1 MNIKK
6 PSFLY
11 LPSIR
16 HINMRILGFIICS
29 LFFYRSMGQSYVP
42 IWNDSKINVQPV
54 ITPET
59 YAFPLSDI
67 KLLAGPF
74 HEAMKR
80 DVEYLLQ
87 LEPDRLLHRFRLFA
101 GLTPKASIYA
111 GWESE
116 TISGQTLGHYLSA
129 SAMHYA
135 ASGDESFRQKVDY
148 VVDELEV
155 CQQARKTG
163 YVGAI
168 PREDSVWHEVSK
180 GNIRTAG
187 FDLNGLWSPWYN
199 LHKTFA
205 GLIDAYLYAD
215 NMKAKE
221 VVIRFAD
228 WADQITAGLNGEQLQ
243 KMLACEFGG
252 MNDALLN
259 VYAITGNKKYLEVAD
274 RFYHKAIMD
283 PLVNQQDQLSGKH
296 SNTQIPKIIGAARR
310 YELTRDIKDKTIA
323 EFFWNT
329 VVYKHTYVMGGNSEY
344 EYLTEPGKLS
354 NHLSQNTAETCNT
367 YNMMK
372 LTRHL
377 FSWQPNAELFNFYER
392 ALYNNI
398 LSSQHPQSG
407 MMCYFTPLRMGAKKD
422 FSTPFDSFWC
432 CVGSGI
438 ENHVKYGEAI
448 YNRGKD
454 GSVFVNLFIAS
465 ELNWKEKN
473 VVIKQ
478 ETTFPF
484 GEATTFY
491 IHSDKPQKFT
501 LRIRKPEWTSAA
513 SFKVNKKIIQPRLEA
528 NGYWSITRT
537 WKKEDQVEIVLPMQL
552 STEPMPDNAN
562 RIALLYGPIVLAGD
576 LGTSKPDPVKGIPVF
591 VNEHKNVKEWVH
603 PLNMKN
609 LVFQAKGVSTT
620 GDIAFS
626 PLYQFTDHYYSV
638 YWDQFTTQ
646 SWAQQQA
653 AYEAEK
659 ERIRKLEERTID
671 VLRLGEMQPERDHH
685 VTGERTIAGE
695 DNDRTYRDADERGW
709 FSFQMKIMPHV
720 ENTLMLTYWGSER
733 GRKMFDIF
741 VDDIKIGTQELNSN
755 DPGKF
760 FDANYLLASELIS
773 NKTSVTVKLVA
784 LPGKRVGALYG
795 ARVVRGEVEK

>member
-1 MNIKK
+1 MK
-6 PSFLY
+6 
-11 LPSIR
+11 IR
-16 HINMRILGFIICS
+16 IITCLVACM
-29 LFFYRSMGQSYVP
+29 LFAHKAKSQSYVP
-42 IWNDSKINVQPV
+42 LWNDPKMKVQPA
-54 ITPET
+54 ITPEAF
-59 YAFPLSDI
+59 AFPLSDV
-67 KLLAGPF
+67 KLLEGPF
-74 HEAMKR
+74 NHAMQR

-87 LEPDRLLHRFRLFA
+87 LDPDRLLHRFRLFA
-101 GLTPKASIYA
+101 GLTPKAPIYT

-116 TISGQTLGHYLSA
+116 TLSGHTLGHYLSA
-129 SAMHYA
+129 CAMYYA
-135 ASGDESFRQKVDY
+135 ATGDVRFKEKTDY
-148 VVDELEV
+148 VVEELGL
-155 CQQARKTG
+155 CQAARKTG
-163 YVGAI
+163 YVGSI
-168 PREDSVWHEVSK
+168 PREDSVWNEVSK

-187 FDLNGLWSPWYN
+187 FDLNGLWSPWYT
-199 LHKTFA
+199 LHKVFS
-205 GLIDAYLYAD
+205 GLLDAYLYA
-215 NMKAKE
+215 NNEKAKE
-221 VVIRFAD
+221 VVIKFAD
-228 WADQITAGLNGEQLQ
+228 WTDHITSGLNDEQLQ

-259 VYAITGNKKYLEVAD
+259 VYAITGNKKYLIAAD

-283 PLVNQQDQLSGKH
+283 PLANQQDQLSGKH

-310 YELTRDIKDKTIA
+310 FELTQDAKDKTIS

-329 VVYKHTYVMGGNSEY
+329 VVHNHTYVMGGNSEY
-344 EYLTEPGKLS
+344 EYLTEAGKLN

-377 FSWQPNAELFNFYER
+377 FSWQPKAELFNFYER

-454 GSVFVNLFIAS
+454 GSVYVNLFIAS
-465 ELNWKEKN
+465 SLNWKEKN
-473 VVIKQ
+473 ITITQ
-478 ETTFPF
+478 QTTFPQS
-484 GEATTFY
+484 ESVVLSVNTN
-491 IHSDKPQKFT
+491 KPQKFI
-501 LRIRKPEWTSAA
+501 LRIRKPEWVNTAQ
-513 SFKVNKKIIQPRLEA
+513 FKINKKIIHPALEA

-537 WKKEDQVEIVLPMQL
+537 WKKDDYVEILLPMQL
-552 STEPMPDNAN
+552 RTEPMPDNAN
-562 RIALLYGPIVLAGD
+562 RIAVLYGPIVMAGD
-576 LGTSKPDPVKGIPVF
+576 LGTTKPDPVKGIPVF
-591 VNEHKNVKEWVH
+591 INEHKNVTEWVQ
-603 PLNMKN
+603 PVNKN
-609 LVFQAKGVSTT
+609 NLTFQAKGVSTT
-620 GDIAFS
+620 GDITFS

-659 ERIRKLEERTID
+659 ERLRKLEERTID
-671 VLRLGEMQPERDHH
+671 VLRLGEMQPERDHN
-685 VTGERTIAGE
+685 VTGEKTVSGE

-709 FSFQMKIMPHV
+709 FSFQMKVMADTK
-720 ENTLMLTYWGSER
+720 NTLMLTYWGSER

-741 VDDIKIGTQELNSN
+741 ADDIKIGTQELNSN

-760 FDANYLLASELIS
+760 FDVNYMLPPELIK
-773 NKTSVTVKLVA
+773 NKATITVKLVA

-795 ARVVRGEVEK
+795 ARVIRD

>member
-1 MNIKK
+1 MK
-6 PSFLY
+6 
-11 LPSIR
+11 IR
-16 HINMRILGFIICS
+16 IITCLVACM
-29 LFFYRSMGQSYVP
+29 LFAHKAKSQSYVP
-42 IWNDSKINVQPV
+42 LWNDPKMKVQPA
-54 ITPET
+54 ITPEAF
-59 YAFPLSDI
+59 AFPLSDV
-67 KLLAGPF
+67 KLLEGPF
-74 HEAMKR
+74 NHAMQR

-87 LEPDRLLHRFRLFA
+87 LDPDRLLHRFRLFA
-101 GLTPKASIYA
+101 GLTPKAPIYT

-116 TISGQTLGHYLSA
+116 TLSGHTLGHYLSA
-129 SAMHYA
+129 CAMYYA
-135 ASGDESFRQKVDY
+135 ATGDVRFKEKTDY
-148 VVDELEV
+148 VVEELGL
-155 CQQARKTG
+155 CQAARKTG
-163 YVGAI
+163 YVGSI
-168 PREDSVWHEVSK
+168 PREDSVWNEVSK

-187 FDLNGLWSPWYN
+187 FDLNGLWSPWYT
-199 LHKTFA
+199 LHKVFS
-205 GLIDAYLYAD
+205 GLLDAYLYAD
-215 NMKAKE
+215 NEKAKE
-221 VVIRFAD
+221 VVIKFAD
-228 WADQITAGLNGEQLQ
+228 WTDHITSGLNDEQLQ

-259 VYAITGNKKYLEVAD
+259 VYAITGNKKYLTVAD

-283 PLVNQQDQLSGKH
+283 PLANQQDQLSGKH

-310 YELTRDIKDKTIA
+310 FELTQDAKDKIIS

-329 VVYKHTYVMGGNSEY
+329 VVHNHTYVMGGNSEY
-344 EYLTEPGKLS
+344 EYLTEAGKLN

-377 FSWQPNAELFNFYER
+377 FSWQPKAELFNFYER

-454 GSVFVNLFIAS
+454 GSVYVNLFIAS
-465 ELNWKEKN
+465 SLNWKEKN
-473 VVIKQ
+473 ITITQ
-478 ETTFPF
+478 QTTFPQSESVF
-484 GEATTFY
+484 LSVNTN
-491 IHSDKPQKFT
+491 KPQKFI
-501 LRIRKPEWTSAA
+501 LRIRKPEWVNTAQ
-513 SFKVNKKIIQPRLEA
+513 FKINKKIIHPALEA
-528 NGYWSITRT
+528 NGYWSISRT
-537 WKKEDQVEIVLPMQL
+537 WKKEDNVEILLPMQL
-552 STEPMPDNAN
+552 RTESMPDNPN
-562 RIALLYGPIVLAGD
+562 RIAVLYGPIVMAGD
-576 LGTSKPDPVKGIPVF
+576 LGTTKPDPVKGIPVF
-591 VNEHKNVKEWVH
+591 INEHKNVTEWVQ
-603 PLNMKN
+603 PVNKN
-609 LVFQAKGVSTT
+609 NLTFQAKGVSTT
-620 GDIAFS
+620 GDITFS

-659 ERIRKLEERTID
+659 ERLRKLEERTID
-671 VLRLGEMQPERDHH
+671 VLRLGEMQPERDHN
-685 VTGERTIAGE
+685 VTGEKTVSGE

-709 FSFQMKIMPHV
+709 FSFQMKVMADTK
-720 ENTLMLTYWGSER
+720 NTLMLTYWGSER

-741 VDDIKIGTQELNSN
+741 ADDIKIGTQELNSN

-760 FDANYLLASELIS
+760 FDVNYMLPPELIK
-773 NKTSVTVKLVA
+773 NKATITVKLVA

-795 ARVVRGEVEK
+795 ARVIRD

>member
-1 MNIKK
+1 MK
-6 PSFLY
+6 
-11 LPSIR
+11 IR
-16 HINMRILGFIICS
+16 IITCLVACM
-29 LFFYRSMGQSYVP
+29 LFAYKAKSQSYVP
-42 IWNDSKINVQPV
+42 LWNDPKMKVQPA
-54 ITPET
+54 ITPEAF
-59 YAFPLSDI
+59 AFPLSDV
-67 KLLAGPF
+67 KLLEGPF
-74 HEAMKR
+74 NHAMQR

-87 LEPDRLLHRFRLFA
+87 LDPDRLLHRFRLFA
-101 GLTPKASIYA
+101 GLTPKAPIYT

-116 TISGQTLGHYLSA
+116 TLSGHTLGHYLSA
-129 SAMHYA
+129 CAMYYA
-135 ASGDESFRQKVDY
+135 ATGDVRFKEKTDY
-148 VVDELEV
+148 VVEELGL
-155 CQQARKTG
+155 CQAARKTG
-163 YVGAI
+163 YVGSI
-168 PREDSVWHEVSK
+168 PREDSVWNEVSK

-187 FDLNGLWSPWYN
+187 FDLNGLWSPWYT
-199 LHKTFA
+199 LHKVFS
-205 GLIDAYLYAD
+205 GLLDAYLYAD
-215 NMKAKE
+215 NEKAKE
-221 VVIRFAD
+221 VVIKFAD
-228 WADQITAGLNGEQLQ
+228 WTDHITSGLNDEQLQ

-259 VYAITGNKKYLEVAD
+259 VYAITGNKKYLTVAD

-283 PLVNQQDQLSGKH
+283 PLANQQDQLSGKH

-310 YELTRDIKDKTIA
+310 FELTQDAKDKIIS

-329 VVYKHTYVMGGNSEY
+329 VVHNHTYVMGGNSEY
-344 EYLTEPGKLS
+344 EYLTEAGKLN

-377 FSWQPNAELFNFYER
+377 FSWQPNAALFNFYER

-454 GSVFVNLFIAS
+454 GSVYVNLFIAS
-465 ELNWKEKN
+465 SLNWKEKN
-473 VVIKQ
+473 ITITQ
-478 ETTFPF
+478 QTTFPQSESVF
-484 GEATTFY
+484 LSVNTN
-491 IHSDKPQKFT
+491 KPQKFI
-501 LRIRKPEWTSAA
+501 LRIRKPEWVNTAQ
-513 SFKVNKKIIQPRLEA
+513 FKINKKIIHPALEA
-528 NGYWSITRT
+528 NGYWSISRT
-537 WKKEDQVEIVLPMQL
+537 WKKEDNVEILLPMQL
-552 STEPMPDNAN
+552 RTESMPDNPN
-562 RIALLYGPIVLAGD
+562 RIAVLYGPIVMAGD
-576 LGTSKPDPVKGIPVF
+576 LGTTKPDPVKGIPVF
-591 VNEHKNVKEWVH
+591 INEHKNVTEWVQ
-603 PLNMKN
+603 PVNKN
-609 LVFQAKGVSTT
+609 NLTFQAKGVSTT
-620 GDIAFS
+620 GDITFS

-659 ERIRKLEERTID
+659 ERLRKLEERTID
-671 VLRLGEMQPERDHH
+671 VLRLGEMQPERDHN
-685 VTGERTIAGE
+685 VTGEKTVSGE

-709 FSFQMKIMPHV
+709 FSFQMKVMADTK
-720 ENTLMLTYWGSER
+720 NTLMLTYWGSER

-741 VDDIKIGTQELNSN
+741 ADDIKIGTQELNSN

-760 FDANYLLASELIS
+760 FDVNYMLPPELIK
-773 NKTSVTVKLVA
+773 NKATITVKLVA

-795 ARVVRGEVEK
+795 ARVIRD

>member
-1 MNIKK
+1 MK
-6 PSFLY
+6 
-11 LPSIR
+11 IR
-16 HINMRILGFIICS
+16 IITCLAS
-29 LFFYRSMGQSYVP
+29 LLFAHYVQSQSYVP
-42 IWNDSKINVQPV
+42 LWNDSKMKVQPV
-54 ITPET
+54 IESET
-59 YAFPLSDI
+59 FAFPLSDV

-74 HEAMKR
+74 QVAMQR

-101 GLTPKASIYA
+101 GLTPKAPIYT

-116 TISGQTLGHYLSA
+116 TLSGHTLGHYLSA
-129 SAMHYA
+129 CAMYYA
-135 ASGDESFRQKVDY
+135 ATGDVRFKEKTDY
-148 VVDELEV
+148 IVEELAL
-155 CQQARKTG
+155 CQAARKTG
-163 YVGAI
+163 YVGSI
-168 PREDSVWHEVSK
+168 PREDSVWNEVSK

-187 FDLNGLWSPWYN
+187 FDLNGLWSPWYT
-199 LHKTFA
+199 LHKVFS
-205 GLIDAYLYAD
+205 GLLDAYLYAD
-215 NMKAKE
+215 NEKAKE
-221 VVIRFAD
+221 VVIKFAD
-228 WADQITAGLNGEQLQ
+228 WADHITAGLNDEQLQ

-259 VYAITGNKKYLEVAD
+259 VYAITGNKRYLEVAD
-274 RFYHKAIMD
+274 RFYHKAVMD
-283 PLVNQQDQLSGKH
+283 PLANQQDQLSGKH

-310 YELTRDIKDKTIA
+310 FELTQDAKDKTIS

-329 VVYKHTYVMGGNSEY
+329 VVHNHTYVMGGNSEY
-344 EYLTEPGKLS
+344 EYLTEAGKLN

-377 FSWQPNAELFNFYER
+377 FSWQPNAALFNFYER

-454 GSVFVNLFIAS
+454 GSVYVNLFIAS
-465 ELNWKEKN
+465 ELSWKEKN
-473 VVIKQ
+473 IVITQ
-478 ETTFPF
+478 QTHFPQ
-484 GEATTFY
+484 
-491 IHSDKPQKFT
+491 SDSIILSVNTSKTQKFT
-501 LRIRKPEWTSAA
+501 LRIRKPEWVNTAQ
-513 SFKVNKKIIQPRLEA
+513 FKVNKKLIKPVLEA
-528 NGYWSITRT
+528 NGYWSINRT
-537 WKKEDQVEIVLPMQL
+537 WKKGDKIEMVLPMQL
-552 STEPMPDNAN
+552 RSEPMPDNAT
-562 RIALLYGPIVLAGD
+562 RIAVLYGPIVLAGD
-576 LGTSKPDPVKGIPVF
+576 LGIARPDPVKGIPVF
-591 VNEHKNVKEWVH
+591 VNEHKNVKEWVQ
-603 PLNMKN
+603 PVNKRGLT
-609 LVFQAKGVSTT
+609 FQAKGVSTT
-620 GDIAFS
+620 GDITFS

-659 ERIRKLEERTID
+659 ERLRKLEERTID
-671 VLRLGEMQPERDHH
+671 VLRLGQMQPERDHN
-685 VTGERTIAGE
+685 VTGERTVSGE

-709 FSFQMKIMPHV
+709 FSFQMNVLPHT

-741 VDDIKIGTQELNSN
+741 VDDVNIGTQELNSN
-755 DPGKF
+755 DPGRF
-760 FDANYLLASELIS
+760 FDMSYVLSETLIRG
-773 NKTSVTVKLVA
+773 KRSVTVKLVA
-784 LPGKRVGALYG
+784 LPGKRVGALYS
-795 ARVVRGEVEK
+795 ARMVTK

>member
-1 MNIKK
+1 MK
-6 PSFLY
+6 
-11 LPSIR
+11 IR
-16 HINMRILGFIICS
+16 IIACLAIS
-29 LFFYRSMGQSYVP
+29 VLFAQYVQSQSYVP
-42 IWNDSKINVQPV
+42 LWNDSKMNVQPV
-54 ITPET
+54 TTPET
-59 YAFPLSDI
+59 FAFALSDV
-67 KLLAGPF
+67 KLLEGPF
-74 HEAMKR
+74 YNAMQR

-101 GLTPKASIYA
+101 GLTPKAPIYT

-116 TISGQTLGHYLSA
+116 TLSGHTLGHYLSA
-129 SAMHYA
+129 CAMYYA
-135 ASGDESFRQKVDY
+135 ATGDVRFKEKTDY
-148 VVDELEV
+148 IVEELAL
-155 CQQARKTG
+155 CQTARKTG
-163 YVGAI
+163 YVGSI
-168 PREDSVWHEVSK
+168 PREDSVWNEVSK
-180 GNIRTAG
+180 GNIRSAG
-187 FDLNGLWSPWYN
+187 FDLNGLWSPWYT
-199 LHKTFA
+199 LHKVFS
-205 GLIDAYLYAD
+205 GLLDAYLYAE
-215 NMKAKE
+215 NEKAKE
-221 VVIRFAD
+221 VVIKFAD
-228 WADQITAGLNGEQLQ
+228 WADHITAGLNDEQLQ

-259 VYAITGNKKYLEVAD
+259 VYAITGIKRYLEVAD

-283 PLVNQQDQLSGKH
+283 PLANQQDQLSGKH

-310 YELTRDIKDKTIA
+310 FELTQDVKDKTIS

-329 VVYKHTYVMGGNSEY
+329 VVHNHTYVMGGNSEY
-344 EYLTEPGKLS
+344 EYLTEAGKLN

-377 FSWQPNAELFNFYER
+377 FSWQPNAALFNFYER

-454 GSVFVNLFIAS
+454 GSLYVNLFIAS
-465 ELNWKEKN
+465 ALNWKEKN
-473 VVIKQ
+473 LTITQ
-478 ETTFPF
+478 QTAFPQ
-484 GEATTFY
+484 
-491 IHSDKPQKFT
+491 SDLIVLSVNTSKPQKFT
-501 LRIRKPEWTSAA
+501 LHIRKPEWTNAA
-513 SFKVNKKIIQPRLEA
+513 QFKVNKKTIQPVLED
-528 NGYWSITRT
+528 NGYWSIART
-537 WKKEDQVEIVLPMQL
+537 WKKGDNVEIVLPMQL
-552 STEPMPDNAN
+552 RTEPMPDNAN
-562 RIALLYGPIVLAGD
+562 RIAVLYGPIVMAGD
-576 LGTSKPDPVKGIPVF
+576 LGTTKPDPVKGIPVF
-591 VNEHKNVKEWVH
+591 INEHKNVGEWVL
-603 PLNMKN
+603 PVSTEN
-609 LVFQAKGVSTT
+609 LTFRAQGVSTT

-659 ERIRKLEERTID
+659 ERLRKLEEKTID
-671 VLRLGEMQPERDHH
+671 VLRLGEMQPERDHN
-685 VTGERTIAGE
+685 VTGERTVSGE

-709 FSFQMKIMPHV
+709 FSFQMKVLPET
-720 ENTLMLTYWGSER
+720 ENTLILTYWGSER

-741 VDDIKIGTQELNSN
+741 VDDVKIGTQELNSN

-760 FDANYLLASELIS
+760 FDVNYALSPDLIK
-773 NKTSVTVKLVA
+773 NKTTVTVKLVA

-795 ARVVRGEVEK
+795 ARMVRK

>member
-1 MNIKK
+1 M
-6 PSFLY
+6 Y
-11 LPSIR
+11 LPSILT
-16 HINMRILGFIICS
+16 IKMRILGIIVCS
-29 LFFYRSMGQSYVP
+29 LFFYLAKGQSYVP
-42 IWNDSKINVQPV
+42 IWNDPKMKIQPA
-54 ITPET
+54 INPET
-59 YAFPLSDI
+59 YAFTLNDVKLST
-67 KLLAGPF
+67 GPF
-74 HEAMKR
+74 NDAVQR
-80 DVEYLLQ
+80 DVEYILQ
-87 LEPDRLLHRFRLFA
+87 LEPDRLLHRFHLFA
-101 GLTPKASIYA
+101 GLTPKAPIYA

-129 SAMHYA
+129 CAMHYA
-135 ASGDESFRQKVDY
+135 ASGDERFRQKVDY
-148 VVDELEV
+148 VVDELDL

-168 PREDSVWHEVSK
+168 PREDSLWHEVSK

-221 VVIRFAD
+221 VVIKFAD
-228 WADQITAGLNGEQLQ
+228 WADHITTGLNDEHLQ

-274 RFYHKAIMD
+274 RFYHKAIME

-310 YELTRDIKDKTIA
+310 YELTQNTKDKTIA

-329 VVYKHTYVMGGNSEY
+329 VVYKHSYVMGGNSEY
-344 EYLTEPGKLS
+344 EYLTEPGKLN

-377 FSWQPNAELFNFYER
+377 FSWQPKAELFNFYER

-398 LSSQHPQSG
+398 LSSQHPQTG

-448 YNRGKD
+448 YNRGED
-454 GSVFVNLFIAS
+454 GSLYVNLFIAS
-465 ELNWKEKN
+465 SLNWKEKN
-473 VVIKQ
+473 MVIRQ
-478 ETTFPF
+478 ETSLPY
-484 GEATTFY
+484 GDAVSLS
-491 IHSDKPQKFT
+491 IQSAKPQKFKM
-501 LRIRKPEWTSAA
+501 RIRKPEWTSTA
-513 SFKVNKKIIQPRLEA
+513 SFKVNNKIIQPALEA
-528 NGYWSITRT
+528 NGYWSIART
-537 WKKEDQVEIVLPMQL
+537 WKKGDQVEIILPMQL
-552 STEPMPDNAN
+552 HTEPMPDNAN
-562 RIALLYGPIVLAGD
+562 RIAVLYGPIVLAGD
-576 LGTSKPDPVKGIPVF
+576 LGTTKPDPVKGIPVF
-591 VNEHKNVKEWVH
+591 VNELKNVGEWVQ
-603 PLNMKN
+603 PLNAKN
-609 LVFQAKGVSTT
+609 LVFEAKGVSTT
-620 GDIAFS
+620 GDITFS

-646 SWAQQQA
+646 SWAQKQA

-671 VLRLGEMQPERDHH
+671 VLRLGEMQPERDHQ
-685 VTGERTIAGE
+685 VTGERTVAGE

-709 FSFQMKIMPHV
+709 FSFQMKIDPNTV
-720 ENTLMLTYWGSER
+720 NTLMLTYWGSER

-741 VDDIKIGTQELNSN
+741 LDGVKIGTQELSSN

-760 FDANYLLASELIS
+760 FDVNYLLASELIS

-795 ARVVRGEVEK
+795 ARVVRGGSDK

>member
-1 MNIKK
+1 MK
-6 PSFLY
+6 
-11 LPSIR
+11 IR
-16 HINMRILGFIICS
+16 HLPCLLVFILFAQKVTS
-29 LFFYRSMGQSYVP
+29 QSYVP
-42 IWNDSKINVQPV
+42 IWNDSKMIVQPAA
-54 ITPET
+54 TPEAF
-59 YAFPLSDI
+59 AFPLSDV
-67 KLLAGPF
+67 KLLEGPF
-74 HEAMKR
+74 KKAMER

-101 GLTPKASIYA
+101 GLTPKAPIYA

-116 TISGQTLGHYLSA
+116 TISGQTLGHFLSA
-129 SAMHYA
+129 CALHYA
-135 ASGDESFRQKVDY
+135 TTSDVRFKQRVDY
-148 VVDELEV
+148 IVEELSL

-163 YVGAI
+163 YVGSI
-168 PREDSVWHEVSK
+168 PREDSVWNDVSR
-180 GNIRTAG
+180 GNIRSAG
-187 FDLNGLWSPWYN
+187 FDLNGVWSPWYN

-205 GLIDAYLYAD
+205 GLMDAYLYV
-215 NMKAKE
+215 NNEKAKA
-221 VVIRFAD
+221 VVIKFAD
-228 WADQITAGLNGEQLQ
+228 WADHITAALNDEQLQ

-259 VYAITGNKKYLEVAD
+259 VYAITGNKKYLTTAD

-283 PLVNQQDQLSGKH
+283 PLANQQDQLSGKH

-310 YELTRDIKDKTIA
+310 FELTQDTKDKTIS

-329 VVYKHTYVMGGNSEY
+329 VVHNHTYVMGGNSEY
-344 EYLTEPGKLS
+344 EYLTEAGKLN

-377 FSWQPNAELFNFYER
+377 FSWQPKAELFNFYER

-454 GSVFVNLFIAS
+454 GSLYVNLFMAS
-465 ELNWKEKN
+465 VLNWKEKSITITQQTAFPQN
-473 VVIKQ
+473 ESVVLLVNTIR
-478 ETTFPF
+478 
-484 GEATTFY
+484 
-491 IHSDKPQKFT
+491 PQKFT
-501 LRIRKPEWTSAA
+501 LRIRKPEWVNTAQ
-513 SFKVNKKIIQPRLEA
+513 FKINKKIIQPALEA

-537 WKKEDQVEIVLPMQL
+537 WKKGDHVEILLPMQL
-552 STEPMPDNAN
+552 RTEPMPDNAN
-562 RIALLYGPIVLAGD
+562 RIAVLYGPIVMAGD
-576 LGTSKPDPVKGIPVF
+576 LGTTKPDPVKGIPVF
-591 VNEHKNVKEWVH
+591 INEHKSVNDWVL
-603 PLNMKN
+603 PVSKN
-609 LVFQAKGVSTT
+609 NLTFQAKGVSTT
-620 GDIAFS
+620 GDIMFS

-653 AYEAEK
+653 AYEAQK
-659 ERIRKLEERTID
+659 ERLRKLEEITID
-671 VLRLGEMQPERDHH
+671 VLRLGEMQPEREHK
-685 VTGERTIAGE
+685 VTGEKTVSGE

-709 FSFQMKIMPHV
+709 FSFQMKV
-720 ENTLMLTYWGSER
+720 GTDSKNTLMLTYWGSER

-741 VDDIKIGTQELNSN
+741 VDDVKIGTQELNSN

-760 FDANYLLASELIS
+760 FDVNYVLSPELVK
-773 NKTSVTVKLVA
+773 NKATMTVKLVA

-795 ARVVRGEVEK
+795 ARVIKD

>member
-1 MNIKK
+1 MK
-6 PSFLY
+6 PL
-11 LPSIR
+11 
-16 HINMRILGFIICS
+16 ILLAYCLIVFEAVS
-29 LFFYRSMGQSYVP
+29 QSYVP
-42 IWNDSKINVQPV
+42 LLNDSKMKVQPAN
-54 ITPET
+54 TPET
-59 YAFPLSDI
+59 FAFPLSDV

-74 HEAMKR
+74 HDAMQR

-87 LEPDRLLHRFRLFA
+87 LDPDRLLHRFRLFT
-101 GLTPKASIYA
+101 GLTPKAPIYT

-116 TISGQTLGHYLSA
+116 TLSGHTLGHYLSA
-129 SAMHYA
+129 CAMYYA
-135 ASGDESFRQKVDY
+135 ATGDVRFKEKTDY
-148 VVDELEV
+148 VVEELAL
-155 CQQARKTG
+155 CQATRKTG
-163 YVGAI
+163 YVGSI
-168 PREDSVWHEVSK
+168 PREDSVWNEVSK

-187 FDLNGLWSPWYN
+187 FDLNGLWSPWYT
-199 LHKTFA
+199 LHKVFS
-205 GLIDAYLYAD
+205 GLLDAYLYA
-215 NMKAKE
+215 NNEKAKE
-221 VVIRFAD
+221 VVVKFAD
-228 WADQITAGLNGEQLQ
+228 WADHITSGLNDEQLQ

-259 VYAITGNKKYLEVAD
+259 VYAITANKKYLEVAD

-283 PLVNQQDQLSGKH
+283 PLANQQDQLSGKH

-310 YELTRDIKDKTIA
+310 FELTQDAKDKTIS

-329 VVYKHTYVMGGNSEY
+329 VVHNHTYVMGGNSEY
-344 EYLTEPGKLS
+344 EYLTEAGKLN

-377 FSWQPNAELFNFYER
+377 FSWQPKAELFNFYER

-407 MMCYFTPLRMGAKKD
+407 MMCYFTPLRMGAKKE
-422 FSTPFDSFWC
+422 FSSPFDSFWC

-454 GSVFVNLFIAS
+454 GSVYVNLFIAS

-473 VVIKQ
+473 ITIIQ
-478 ETTFPF
+478 QTTFPQ
-484 GEATTFY
+484 
-491 IHSDKPQKFT
+491 SDLVLLSVNPSKPQKFT
-501 LRIRKPEWTSAA
+501 MRIRKPEWVNTAQ
-513 SFKVNKKIIQPRLEA
+513 FKVNKKTIQPVLEA
-528 NGYWSITRT
+528 NGYWSIART
-537 WKKEDQVEIVLPMQL
+537 WKKGDNVEIILPMQL
-552 STEPMPDNAN
+552 HTEPMPDNAN
-562 RIALLYGPIVLAGD
+562 RIAVLYGPIVMAGD
-576 LGTSKPDPVKGIPVF
+576 LGTTKPDPVKGIPVF
-591 VNEHKNVKEWVH
+591 INEHKNVAEWVQ
-603 PLNMKN
+603 PVNKN
-609 LVFQAKGVSTT
+609 NLTFQAKGVSTT
-620 GDIAFS
+620 GDIMFS

-638 YWDQFTTQ
+638 YWDQFTTP

-659 ERIRKLEERTID
+659 ERLRKLEERTID
-671 VLRLGEMQPERDHH
+671 VLRLGEMQPERDHN
-685 VTGERTIAGE
+685 VTGEKTVSGE

-709 FSFQMKIMPHV
+709 FSFQMKVLPDI
-720 ENTLMLTYWGSER
+720 ENMLMLTYWGSER

-741 VDDIKIGTQELNSN
+741 VDNVKIGTQELNSN

-760 FDANYLLASELIS
+760 FDVNYVLAPELLK
-773 NKTSVTVKLVA
+773 NKTTVTVKLVA

-795 ARVVRGEVEK
+795 ARVIRK

>member
-1 MNIKK
+1 MK
-6 PSFLY
+6 
-11 LPSIR
+11 IR
-16 HINMRILGFIICS
+16 IISS
-29 LFFYRSMGQSYVP
+29 LLICLALTQYATGQSYVP
-42 IWNDSKINVQPV
+42 LLNDTKMKIQPAF
-54 ITPET
+54 TPET
-59 YAFPLSDI
+59 YAFPLGAV

-74 HEAMKR
+74 NDAMQR
-80 DVEYLLQ
+80 DVDYLLQ

-101 GLTPKASIYA
+101 GLTPKAPIYA

-129 SAMHYA
+129 CAMHYA

-377 FSWQPNAELFNFYER
+377 FSWQPNASLFNFYER

-398 LSSQHPQSG
+398 LSSQHPQTG
-407 MMCYFTPLRMGAKKD
+407 MMCYFTPLRMGAKKE
-422 FSTPFDSFWC
+422 FSNPFDSFWC

-454 GSVFVNLFIAS
+454 GSLYVNLFIAS

-473 VVIKQ
+473 IVIKQ
-478 ETTFPF
+478 ETKFPY
-484 GEATTFY
+484 GDAVTLS
-491 IHSDKPQKFT
+491 IQSGKPQKFT

-513 SFKVNKKIIQPRLEA
+513 QFKVNKKIVQPVLEA
-528 NGYWSITRT
+528 NGYWSMERS
-537 WKKEDQVEIVLPMQL
+537 WKNRDLVEIILPMQL
-552 STEPMPDNAN
+552 HTESMPDNEN
-562 RIALLYGPIVLAGD
+562 RIAVLYGPIVLAGD
-576 LGTSKPDPVKGIPVF
+576 LGTARPDPVKGIPVL
-591 VNEHKNVKEWVH
+591 VNELRNVGEWVQ
-603 PLNMKN
+603 PVNKN
-609 LVFQAKGVSTT
+609 QLVFQAKGVSTT
-620 GDIAFS
+620 GDISFS
-626 PLYQFTDHYYSV
+626 PLFRFTDNYYSV
-638 YWDQFTTQ
+638 YWDQFTTLT
-646 SWAQQQA
+646 WAQQQA

-659 ERIRKLEERTID
+659 EQLRKLEERTVD
-671 VLRLGEMQPERDHH
+671 VLRLGEMQPERDHS
-685 VTGERTIAGE
+685 VTGEQTSKGE
-695 DNDRTYRDADERGW
+695 ANDRTYRDADERGW
-709 FSFQMKIMPHV
+709 FSFQMQVLPDTK
-720 ENTLMLTYWGSER
+720 NTLMLTYWGSER

-741 VDDIKIGTQELNSN
+741 VEDVKIGTQELNSN

-760 FDANYLLASELIS
+760 FTVEYPLTPELIR
-773 NKTSVTVKLVA
+773 NKTSITVKLVA

-795 ARVVRGEVEK
+795 ARTVRAEDEK

>member
-1 MNIKK
+1 MK
-6 PSFLY
+6 
-11 LPSIR
+11 IR
-16 HINMRILGFIICS
+16 IITCLVACM
-29 LFFYRSMGQSYVP
+29 LFAYKAKSQSYVP
-42 IWNDSKINVQPV
+42 LWNDPKMKVQPA
-54 ITPET
+54 ITPEAF
-59 YAFPLSDI
+59 AFPLSDV
-67 KLLAGPF
+67 KLLEGPF
-74 HEAMKR
+74 NHAMQR

-87 LEPDRLLHRFRLFA
+87 LDPDRLLHRFRLFA
-101 GLTPKASIYA
+101 GLTPKAPIYT

-116 TISGQTLGHYLSA
+116 TLSGHTLGHYLSA
-129 SAMHYA
+129 CAMYYA
-135 ASGDESFRQKVDY
+135 ATGDVRFKEKTDY
-148 VVDELEV
+148 VVEELGL
-155 CQQARKTG
+155 CQAARKTG
-163 YVGAI
+163 YVGSI
-168 PREDSVWHEVSK
+168 PREDSVWNEVSK

-187 FDLNGLWSPWYN
+187 FDLNGLWSPWYT
-199 LHKTFA
+199 LHKVFS
-205 GLIDAYLYAD
+205 GLLDAYLYA
-215 NMKAKE
+215 NNEKAKD
-221 VVIRFAD
+221 VVIKFAD
-228 WADQITAGLNGEQLQ
+228 WTDHITSGLNDEQLQ

-283 PLVNQQDQLSGKH
+283 PLAYQQDQLSGKH

-310 YELTRDIKDKTIA
+310 FELTQDAKDKIIS

-329 VVYKHTYVMGGNSEY
+329 VVHNHTYVMGGNSEY
-344 EYLTEPGKLS
+344 EYLTEAGKLN

-377 FSWQPNAELFNFYER
+377 FSWQPKAELFNFYER

-454 GSVFVNLFIAS
+454 GSVYVNLFIAS
-465 ELNWKEKN
+465 SLNWKEKN
-473 VVIKQ
+473 ITITQ
-478 ETTFPF
+478 QTTFPQS
-484 GEATTFY
+484 ESVVLSVNTN
-491 IHSDKPQKFT
+491 KPQKFI
-501 LRIRKPEWTSAA
+501 LRIRKPEWVNTAQ
-513 SFKVNKKIIQPRLEA
+513 FKINKKIIHPALEA

-537 WKKEDQVEIVLPMQL
+537 WKKDDYVEILLPMQL
-552 STEPMPDNAN
+552 RTEPMPDNAN
-562 RIALLYGPIVLAGD
+562 RIAVLYGPIVMAGD
-576 LGTSKPDPVKGIPVF
+576 LGTTKPDPVKGIPVF
-591 VNEHKNVKEWVH
+591 INEHKNVTEWVQ
-603 PLNMKN
+603 PVNKN
-609 LVFQAKGVSTT
+609 NLTFQAKGVSTT
-620 GDIAFS
+620 GDITFS

-659 ERIRKLEERTID
+659 ERLRKLEERTID
-671 VLRLGEMQPERDHH
+671 VLRLGEMQPERDHN
-685 VTGERTIAGE
+685 VTGEKTVSGE

-709 FSFQMKIMPHV
+709 FSFQMKVMADTK
-720 ENTLMLTYWGSER
+720 NTLMLTYWGSER

-741 VDDIKIGTQELNSN
+741 ADDIKIGTQELNSN

-760 FDANYLLASELIS
+760 FDVNYMLPPELIK
-773 NKTSVTVKLVA
+773 NKATITVKLVA

-795 ARVVRGEVEK
+795 ARVIRD

>member
-1 MNIKK
+1 MKIRIL
-6 PSFLY
+6 LY
-11 LPSIR
+11 LLVF
-16 HINMRILGFIICS
+16 ILIAQNVKS
-29 LFFYRSMGQSYVP
+29 QSYVP
-42 IWNDSKINVQPV
+42 LWNDPKMKVQPAV
-54 ITPET
+54 TPET
-59 YAFPLSDI
+59 FAFSLSDV
-67 KLLAGPF
+67 KLLEGPF
-74 HEAMKR
+74 HDAMQT

-87 LEPDRLLHRFRLFA
+87 LDPDRLLHRFRLFA
-101 GLTPKASIYA
+101 GLTPKAPIYA

-116 TISGQTLGHYLSA
+116 TLSGHTLGHYLSA
-129 SAMHYA
+129 CAMYYA
-135 ASGDESFRQKVDY
+135 ATGDVRFKEKTDY
-148 VVDELEV
+148 VVEELAL
-155 CQQARKTG
+155 CQAARKTG
-163 YVGAI
+163 YVGSI
-168 PREDSVWHEVSK
+168 PREDSVWNEVSK

-187 FDLNGLWSPWYN
+187 FDLNGLWSPWYT
-199 LHKTFA
+199 LHKVFS
-205 GLIDAYLYAD
+205 GLLDAYLYTD
-215 NMKAKE
+215 NEKAKE
-221 VVIRFAD
+221 VVIKFAD
-228 WADQITAGLNGEQLQ
+228 WTDRITSGLNDEQLQ

-259 VYAITGNKKYLEVAD
+259 IYAITGNKKYLVVAD

-283 PLVNQQDQLSGKH
+283 PLANQQDQLSGKH

-310 YELTRDIKDKTIA
+310 FELTQDAKDKTIS
-323 EFFWNT
+323 EFFWST
-329 VVYKHTYVMGGNSEY
+329 VVHNHTYVMGGNSEY
-344 EYLTEPGKLS
+344 EYLTEAGKLN

-377 FSWQPNAELFNFYER
+377 FSWQPKAELFNFYER

-398 LSSQHPQSG
+398 LSSQNPQSG

-454 GSVFVNLFIAS
+454 GSVYVNLFIAS
-465 ELNWKEKN
+465 TLNWKEKN
-473 VVIKQ
+473 VTITQ
-478 ETTFPF
+478 QTAFPQS
-484 GEATTFY
+484 ESVVLSVNT
-491 IHSDKPQKFT
+491 SKPQKFT
-501 LRIRKPEWTSAA
+501 LRIRKPEWVNAA
-513 SFKVNKKIIQPRLEA
+513 QFKINKKIVQPALEA

-537 WKKEDQVEIVLPMQL
+537 WKKDDTVEILLPMQL
-552 STEPMPDNAN
+552 RTEPMPDNAN
-562 RIALLYGPIVLAGD
+562 RIAVLYGPIVMAGD
-576 LGTSKPDPVKGIPVF
+576 LGTTKPDPVKGIPVF
-591 VNEHKNVKEWVH
+591 INEHKNVTEWVQ
-603 PLNMKN
+603 PLNKN
-609 LVFQAKGVSTT
+609 NLTFQAKGVSTT
-620 GDIAFS
+620 GDITFS

-659 ERIRKLEERTID
+659 ERLRKLEERTID
-671 VLRLGEMQPERDHH
+671 VLRLGEMQPERDHN
-685 VTGERTIAGE
+685 VTGEKTVSGE

-709 FSFQMKIMPHV
+709 FSFQMKVMPDTK
-720 ENTLMLTYWGSER
+720 NTLMLTYWGSER

-741 VDDIKIGTQELNSN
+741 VDDSKIGTQELNSN

-760 FDANYLLASELIS
+760 FDVNYVLSPGLIK
-773 NKTSVTVKLVA
+773 NKATITVKLVA

-795 ARVVRGEVEK
+795 ARVIRE

>member
-1 MNIKK
+1 MK
-6 PSFLY
+6 
-11 LPSIR
+11 IR
-16 HINMRILGFIICS
+16 HLPCLLVFILFAQKVTS
-29 LFFYRSMGQSYVP
+29 QSYVP
-42 IWNDSKINVQPV
+42 IWNDSKMIVQPAA
-54 ITPET
+54 TPEAF
-59 YAFPLSDI
+59 AFPLSDV
-67 KLLAGPF
+67 KLLEGPF
-74 HEAMKR
+74 KKAMER

-101 GLTPKASIYA
+101 GLTPKAPIYA

-116 TISGQTLGHYLSA
+116 TISGQTLGHFLSA
-129 SAMHYA
+129 CALHYA
-135 ASGDESFRQKVDY
+135 TTSDVRFKQRVDY
-148 VVDELEV
+148 IVEELSL

-163 YVGAI
+163 YVGSI
-168 PREDSVWHEVSK
+168 PREDSVWNDVSR
-180 GNIRTAG
+180 GNIRSAG
-187 FDLNGLWSPWYN
+187 FDLNGVWSPWYN

-205 GLIDAYLYAD
+205 GLMDAYLYV
-215 NMKAKE
+215 NNEKAKA
-221 VVIRFAD
+221 VVIKFAD
-228 WADQITAGLNGEQLQ
+228 WADHITAGLNDEQLQ

-259 VYAITGNKKYLEVAD
+259 VYAITGNKKYLTTAD

-283 PLVNQQDQLSGKH
+283 PLANQQDQLSGKH

-310 YELTRDIKDKTIA
+310 FELTQDTKDKTIS

-329 VVYKHTYVMGGNSEY
+329 VVHNHTYVMGGNSEY
-344 EYLTEPGKLS
+344 EYLTEAGKLN

-377 FSWQPNAELFNFYER
+377 FSWQPKAELFNFYER

-454 GSVFVNLFIAS
+454 GSLYVNLFMAS
-465 ELNWKEKN
+465 VLNWKEKSITITQQTAFPQN
-473 VVIKQ
+473 ESVVLLVNTIR
-478 ETTFPF
+478 
-484 GEATTFY
+484 
-491 IHSDKPQKFT
+491 PQKFT
-501 LRIRKPEWTSAA
+501 LRIRKPEWVNTAQ
-513 SFKVNKKIIQPRLEA
+513 FQINKKIIQPALEA

-537 WKKEDQVEIVLPMQL
+537 WKKGDHVEILLPMQL
-552 STEPMPDNAN
+552 RTEPMPDNAN
-562 RIALLYGPIVLAGD
+562 RIAVLYGPIVMAGD
-576 LGTSKPDPVKGIPVF
+576 LGTTKPDPVKGIPVF
-591 VNEHKNVKEWVH
+591 INEHKSVNDWVL
-603 PLNMKN
+603 PVSKN
-609 LVFQAKGVSTT
+609 NLTFQAKGVSTT
-620 GDIAFS
+620 GDIMFS

-653 AYEAEK
+653 AYEAQK
-659 ERIRKLEERTID
+659 ERLRKLEEITID
-671 VLRLGEMQPERDHH
+671 VLRLGEMQPEREHK
-685 VTGERTIAGE
+685 VTGEKTVSGE

-709 FSFQMKIMPHV
+709 FSFQMKV
-720 ENTLMLTYWGSER
+720 GTDSKNTLMLTYWGSER

-741 VDDIKIGTQELNSN
+741 VDDVKIGTQELNSN

-760 FDANYLLASELIS
+760 FDVNYVLSPELVK
-773 NKTSVTVKLVA
+773 NKATMTVKLVA

-795 ARVVRGEVEK
+795 ARVIKD

>member
-1 MNIKK
+1 M
-6 PSFLY
+6 S
-11 LPSIR
+11 
-16 HINMRILGFIICS
+16 
-29 LFFYRSMGQSYVP
+29 
-42 IWNDSKINVQPV
+42 VQPS

-59 YAFPLSDI
+59 YAFPLSDV
-67 KLLAGPF
+67 KLLEGPF
-74 HEAMKR
+74 NHAMQR
-80 DVEYLLQ
+80 DVDYLLQ
-87 LEPDRLLHRFRLFA
+87 LDPDRLLHRFRLFA
-101 GLTPKASIYA
+101 GLTPKAAIYT

-116 TISGQTLGHYLSA
+116 TLSGHTLGHYLSA
-129 SAMHYA
+129 CAMYYA
-135 ASGDESFRQKVDY
+135 ATGDVRFKEKTDY
-148 VVDELEV
+148 VVEELAL
-155 CQQARKTG
+155 CQAARKTG
-163 YVGAI
+163 YVGSI
-168 PREDSVWHEVSK
+168 PREDSVWNEVSK

-187 FDLNGLWSPWYN
+187 FDLNGLWSPWYT
-199 LHKTFA
+199 LHKVFS
-205 GLIDAYLYAD
+205 GLLDAYLYA
-215 NMKAKE
+215 NNEKAKE

-228 WADQITAGLNGEQLQ
+228 WTDRITAGLNDEQLQ

-259 VYAITGNKKYLEVAD
+259 IYAITGNKKYLTVAD

-283 PLVNQQDQLSGKH
+283 PLAEQKDQLSGKH

-310 YELTRDIKDKTIA
+310 YELTQDAKDKTIS

-329 VVYKHTYVMGGNSEY
+329 VVNHHTYVMGGNSEY
-344 EYLTEPGKLS
+344 EYLTEAGKLN

-377 FSWQPNAELFNFYER
+377 FTWKPHADLFNFYER

-398 LSSQHPQSG
+398 LSSQHPQTG

-454 GSVFVNLFIAS
+454 GSVYVNLFIAS
-465 ELNWKEKN
+465 TLTWKEKN
-473 VVIKQ
+473 ITITQQTAFPQSESVLLSV
-478 ETTFPF
+478 TT
-484 GEATTFY
+484 
-491 IHSDKPQKFT
+491 SKPQKFT
-501 LRIRKPEWTSAA
+501 LRIRKPEWVNDAQ
-513 SFKVNKKIIQPRLEA
+513 FMINKKIIQPALEA
-528 NGYWSITRT
+528 NGYWSIART
-537 WKKEDQVEIVLPMQL
+537 WKKGDHVEIVLPMKLHTQ
-552 STEPMPDNAN
+552 PMPDNAN
-562 RIALLYGPIVLAGD
+562 RVAVLYGPIVLAGD
-576 LGTSKPDPVKGIPVF
+576 LGTAKPDPVKGIPVF
-591 VNEHKNVKEWVH
+591 INEHKPVNDWV
-603 PLNMKN
+603 LAADTKN
-609 LVFQAKGVSTT
+609 LIFKTKDVSTT
-620 GDIAFS
+620 GTITFS

-659 ERIRKLEERTID
+659 ERLKKLEERTID

-685 VTGERTIAGE
+685 VTGEKTVSGE

-709 FSFQMKIMPHV
+709 FSFQMKVVPDTK
-720 ENTLMLTYWGSER
+720 NTLMLTYWGSER

-741 VDDIKIGTQELNSN
+741 VDDVKIGTQELNSN

-760 FDANYLLASELIS
+760 FDVHYVLVPELIK
-773 NKTSVTVKLVA
+773 NKATITVKLVA

-795 ARVVRGEVEK
+795 ARVVRE

>member
-1 MNIKK
+1 MK
-6 PSFLY
+6 
-11 LPSIR
+11 IR
-16 HINMRILGFIICS
+16 IITCLVACM
-29 LFFYRSMGQSYVP
+29 LFAHKAKSQSYVP
-42 IWNDSKINVQPV
+42 LWNDPKMKVQPA
-54 ITPET
+54 ITPEAF
-59 YAFPLSDI
+59 AFPLSDV
-67 KLLAGPF
+67 KLLEGPF
-74 HEAMKR
+74 NHAMQR

-87 LEPDRLLHRFRLFA
+87 LDPDRLLHRFRLFA
-101 GLTPKASIYA
+101 GLTPKAPIYT

-116 TISGQTLGHYLSA
+116 TLSGHTLGHYLSA
-129 SAMHYA
+129 CAMYYA
-135 ASGDESFRQKVDY
+135 ATGDVRFKEKTDY
-148 VVDELEV
+148 VVEELGL
-155 CQQARKTG
+155 CQAARKTG
-163 YVGAI
+163 YVGSI
-168 PREDSVWHEVSK
+168 PREDSVWNEVSK

-187 FDLNGLWSPWYN
+187 FDLNGLWSPWYT
-199 LHKTFA
+199 LHKVFS
-205 GLIDAYLYAD
+205 GLLDAYLYA
-215 NMKAKE
+215 NNEKAKD
-221 VVIRFAD
+221 VVIKFAD
-228 WADQITAGLNGEQLQ
+228 WTDHITSGLNDEQLQ

-259 VYAITGNKKYLEVAD
+259 VYAITGNKKYLTVAD

-283 PLVNQQDQLSGKH
+283 PLANQQDQLSGKH

-310 YELTRDIKDKTIA
+310 FELTQDAKDKIIS

-329 VVYKHTYVMGGNSEY
+329 VVHNHTYVMGGNSEY
-344 EYLTEPGKLS
+344 EYLTEAGKLN

-377 FSWQPNAELFNFYER
+377 FSWQPKAELFNFYER

-454 GSVFVNLFIAS
+454 GSVYVNLFIAS
-465 ELNWKEKN
+465 SLNWKEKN
-473 VVIKQ
+473 ITITQ
-478 ETTFPF
+478 QTTFPQS
-484 GEATTFY
+484 ESVVLSVNTN
-491 IHSDKPQKFT
+491 KPQKFI
-501 LRIRKPEWTSAA
+501 LRIRKPEWVNTAQ
-513 SFKVNKKIIQPRLEA
+513 FKINKKIIHPALEA

-537 WKKEDQVEIVLPMQL
+537 WKKDDYVEILLPMQL
-552 STEPMPDNAN
+552 RTEPMPDNAN
-562 RIALLYGPIVLAGD
+562 RIAVLYGPIVMAGD
-576 LGTSKPDPVKGIPVF
+576 LGTTKPDPVKGIPVF
-591 VNEHKNVKEWVH
+591 INEHKNVTEWVQ
-603 PLNMKN
+603 PVNKN
-609 LVFQAKGVSTT
+609 NLTFQAKGVSTT
-620 GDIAFS
+620 GDITFS

-659 ERIRKLEERTID
+659 ERLRKLEERTID
-671 VLRLGEMQPERDHH
+671 VLRLGEMQPERDHN
-685 VTGERTIAGE
+685 VTGEKTVSGE

-709 FSFQMKIMPHV
+709 FSFQMKVMADTK
-720 ENTLMLTYWGSER
+720 NTLMLTYWGSER

-741 VDDIKIGTQELNSN
+741 ADDIKIGTQELNSN

-760 FDANYLLASELIS
+760 FDVNYMLPPELIK
-773 NKTSVTVKLVA
+773 NKATITVKLVA

-795 ARVVRGEVEK
+795 ARVIRD

>member
-1 MNIKK
+1 MKIQIPVWLVACLLIVHN
-6 PSFLY
+6 
-11 LPSIR
+11 SI
-16 HINMRILGFIICS
+16 S
-29 LFFYRSMGQSYVP
+29 QSYVP
-42 IWNDSKINVQPV
+42 LLNDPKMIVQPT
-54 ITPET
+54 ITTET
-59 YAFPLSDI
+59 YAFPLSDV

-74 HEAMKR
+74 NDAMQR
-80 DVEYLLQ
+80 DAEYLLQ

-101 GLTPKASIYA
+101 GLTPKAPIYT

-116 TISGQTLGHYLSA
+116 TLSGHTLGHYLSA
-129 SAMHYA
+129 CAMYYA
-135 ASGDESFRQKVDY
+135 ATGDVRFKEKTDY
-148 VVDELEV
+148 VVDELSL
-155 CQQARKTG
+155 CQSARKTG
-163 YVGAI
+163 YVGSI
-168 PREDSVWHEVSK
+168 PREDSVWNEVSK
-180 GNIRTAG
+180 GNIRSAG
-187 FDLNGLWSPWYN
+187 FDLNGLWSPWYT
-199 LHKTFA
+199 LHKVFS
-205 GLIDAYLYAD
+205 GLLDAYLYA
-215 NMKAKE
+215 NNEKAKE
-221 VVIRFAD
+221 VVIKFAD
-228 WADQITAGLNGEQLQ
+228 WADHITAGLNDEQLQ

-252 MNDALLN
+252 MNEALIN
-259 VYAITGNKKYLEVAD
+259 VYAITGNKKYQEVAD

-283 PLVNQQDQLSGKH
+283 PLANQQDQLGGKH

-310 YELTRDIKDKTIA
+310 YELTKDAKDKTIS

-329 VVYKHTYVMGGNSEY
+329 VVNNHTYVMGGNSEY
-344 EYLTEPGKLS
+344 EYLTEPGKLT

-377 FSWQPNAELFNFYER
+377 FSWQPKAGLFNFYER

-407 MMCYFTPLRMGAKKD
+407 MMCYFTPLRMGAKKE

-454 GSVFVNLFIAS
+454 GSVYVNLFIAS

-473 VVIKQ
+473 VLIKQ
-478 ETTFPF
+478 ETTFPY
-484 GEATTFY
+484 GDAVTLSIT
-491 IHSDKPQKFT
+491 SGKPQKFVM
-501 LRIRKPEWTSAA
+501 RIRKPEWAPAA
-513 SFKVNKKIIQPRLEA
+513 QVKVNKKIIQPVLEA
-528 NGYWSITRT
+528 NGYWAIART
-537 WKKEDQVEIVLPMQL
+537 WKKGDQVEIVVPMQL
-552 STEPMPDNAN
+552 RTEPMPDNAN
-562 RIALLYGPIVLAGD
+562 RIAVLYGPIVLAGD
-576 LGTSKPDPVKGIPVF
+576 LGTTKPDPVKGIPVF
-591 VNEHKNVKEWVH
+591 VNEHKNVKEWIKPV
-603 PLNMKN
+603 NTKN
-609 LVFQAKGVSTT
+609 LVFEAKGVSTT
-620 GDIAFS
+620 GDITFS

-659 ERIRKLEERTID
+659 ERIRKLEERTVD
-671 VLRLGEMQPERDHH
+671 VLRLGEMQPERDHN
-685 VTGERTIAGE
+685 VTGERTTKGE

-709 FSFQMKIMPHV
+709 FSFQMKV
-720 ENTLMLTYWGSER
+720 LANAENTLMLTYWGSER

-741 VDDIKIGTQELNSN
+741 VDDVKIGTQELNSN
-755 DPGKF
+755 DAGKF
-760 FDANYLLASELIS
+760 FDINYLLSPELIK

-795 ARVVRGEVEK
+795 ARVVQGEVKK